1 MDIERMKKLI
11 SKNIEV
17 GKAIKHIREVIKNDM
32 HMKQDSYYR
41 TSEDL
46 KPSIDVEKDLIKTIT
61 KKQDEV
67 IDAIRGL
74 RLQQPPPQGPPP
86 PQQGPPPPQQGPP
99 PPQQGPPPPQQPPPP
114 PPPNKGHHLLHH
126 HHHHQFSHLTQLKT
140 KNFKCLMMNKIWLIT
155 YFRRLNKVILN

>member
-74 RLQQPPPQGPPP
+74 RLQQP
-86 PQQGPPPPQQGPP
+86 
-99 PPQQGPPPPQQPPPP
+99 QQGPPPPQQPPP
-114 PPPNKGHHLLHH
+114 
-126 HHHHQFSHLTQLKT
+126 TRAT
-140 KNFKCLMMNKIWLIT
+140 T
-155 YFRRLNKVILN
+155 TTTRATTTTTRATTTTTRATTTTR